1 MASIIRGTTPTLK
14 YKFNDV
20 KVSDI
25 ATAYLSIQT
34 GNPETDIEKSL
45 VEADVGQDYISWTLT
60 QQECLSFGD
69 SISMMINWKLSNG
82 TRGAS
87 DKTTIIVADNYKE
100 VEI

>member
-20 KVSDI
+20 DVSNITDAFLTI
-25 ATAYLSIQT
+25 HT
-34 GNPETDIEKSL
+34 GSAEDIEKTL
-45 VEADVGQDYISWTLT
+45 TDAEVGKDYLSWTIT
-60 QQECLSFGD
+60 QTECLSFGD
-69 SISMMINWKLSNG
+69 SISTMINWKLTDG

-87 DKTTIIVADNYKE
+87 DKTTIMIKNNYKE